1 MKSMILSF
9 PESLFHKTRILYIY
23 QRITKSDDNEYE
35 AKLMP
40 NAAFHP
46 IESIWGHFAG
56 RGINS
61 ADNQFIDDNLKRL
74 LALSTNG

>member
-1 MKSMILSF
+1 M
-9 PESLFHKTRILYIY
+9 PHALFK
-23 QRITKSDDNEYE
+23 
-35 AKLMP
+35 
-40 NAAFHP
+40 P

-74 LALSTNG
+74 LARRANE

>member
-1 MKSMILSF
+1 MPGSTD
-9 PESLFHKTRILYIY
+9 LFC
-23 QRITKSDDNEYE
+23 SADDNEYE
-35 AKLMP
+35 ANRMP
-40 NAAFHP
+40 NAVFNP

-74 LALSTNG
+74 LAMSAGG